1 MLFVLACPQVWGQSV
16 DSNAPV
22 SLTDYLNLA
31 AANNAELKAEFEKWK
46 AAIEQ
51 VPQAKSLP
59 DPQLMYG
66 YATEPTPQRSMFEV
80 MQMFPWFGTIEA
92 RTDAASAMAKSA
104 GRQYEAKKLAVFY
117 EVKQAFYE
125 YNFLARATEI
135 TNENLQLMRHFEEV
149 ARTKYAVSTT
159 GQSDVIRAQ
168 VELATMQND
177 LASWEKSRPAITARL
192 NSLLNRYAES
202 ELPWPKSPSYKE
214 MPIDYKQAEGLIT
227 RNNPELQSAAFDI
240 EAAKNNEKLAKKKF
254 YPEFGVGV
262 AIDAGMG
269 NNMESRTMPKIQLTL
284 PIWRDNYKAAER
296 QAHSQLIQAMQQK
309 LQTENNLASRAQ
321 QVLYELQDSDR
332 KIRLYRDTIIPKV
345 KEMIATSE
353 TAYQAGSLDFL
364 SLIDSQRTLIRYQLE
379 YERAVADNGQ
389 KLAELEMLVGTQ
401 ISNVDTAGK

>member
-1 MLFVLACPQVWGQSV
+1 
-16 DSNAPV
+16 
-22 SLTDYLNLA
+22 
-31 AANNAELKAEFEKWK
+31 
-46 AAIEQ
+46 
-51 VPQAKSLP
+51 
-59 DPQLMYG
+59 
-66 YATEPTPQRSMFEV
+66 
-80 MQMFPWFGTIEA
+80 
-92 RTDAASAMAKSA
+92 
-104 GRQYEAKKLAVFY
+104 
-117 EVKQAFYE
+117 
-125 YNFLARATEI
+125 
-135 TNENLQLMRHFEEV
+135 
-149 ARTKYAVSTT
+149 
-159 GQSDVIRAQ
+159 
-168 VELATMQND
+168 
-177 LASWEKSRPAITARL
+177 
-192 NSLLNRYAES
+192 
-202 ELPWPKSPSYKE
+202 
-214 MPIDYKQAEGLIT
+214 
-227 RNNPELQSAAFDI
+227 
-240 EAAKNNEKLAKKKF
+240 
-254 YPEFGVGV
+254 
-262 AIDAGMG
+262 MG